1 MTPAAIA
8 HQPSAE
14 PHRLL
19 KSFAALGTLTGMYP
33 IGHPLV
39 ADKIR
44 EVCDAAQQLGSGSDW
59 VRVDVIHGVAH
70 VDGVPSDGPPLSGLG
85 FDSLHVR
92 ADVRPDDVATAADL
106 LRSMKTG
113 GASLE
118 RQLADRGIDR
128 IAVGRLVP
136 LDTRWR
142 APRWPDEP
150 AQVFDAEYA
159 ESLARARQTFDE
171 LLTGGRLDVRRVR
184 DLVHL
189 LVGHVVSSHAAL
201 AQILAV
207 KRYENLT
214 YIHSVNVAVLSL
226 LIGRQLAL
234 NDDQLTVLVEAAV
247 LHDVGK
253 TRIPIDL
260 VKKPGALDRRE
271 RRMMEAHPVLGAQ
284 LLAQTD
290 GLNPLTPVVALEHH
304 RTVRGGGYPDLGA
317 GVVPHILSQIVSVA
331 DIYEAVTGARSYQEP
346 TPPERACL
354 LLARLAGEK
363 LNPALV
369 KAFVGAITFFPIGSL
384 VRTNRDEL
392 ALVVGTNAD
401 DPLHPMI
408 QLVSDT
414 LGPVSDTVD
423 TRARVDGVYQ
433 RHVVETVEPRLADGA
448 AMAKLLAVA

>member
-1 MTPAAIA
+1 MTTPTSHTAAS
-8 HQPSAE
+8 PES
-14 PHRLL
+14 HRLL
-19 KSFAALGTLTGMYP
+19 KSFAALRTLTGMYP

-44 EVCDAAQQLGSGSDW
+44 EVCDAAEQLRSGDEW
-59 VRVDVIHGVAH
+59 TRVDVIHGIAH
-70 VDGVPSDGPPLSGLG
+70 VGGQPCDGPPLSGLG

-92 ADVRPDDVATAADL
+92 NDVRADDVAIAADL
-106 LRSMKTG
+106 LRSSKPG

-128 IAVGRLVP
+128 IAVGRIVP

-150 AQVFDAEYA
+150 SQVFDAEYE

-171 LLTGGRLDVRRVR
+171 LLAGGRLDVGGVR
-184 DLVHL
+184 DLVRL
-189 LVGHVVSSHAAL
+189 LIGHVVSSHAAL

-226 LIGRQLAL
+226 LIGRQIAL
-234 NDDQLTVLVEAAV
+234 TDDQLTVLVEAAV

-290 GLNPLTPVVALEHH
+290 GLNRLTPVVALEHH
-304 RTVRGGGYPDLGA
+304 RTVKGSGYPDLGA
-317 GVVPHILSQIVSVA
+317 GVVPHMLSQIVSVA

-354 LLARLAGEK
+354 LLARLAGDK

-384 VRTNRDEL
+384 VRTSLDEL
-392 ALVVGTNAD
+392 AVVVGTNVD

-408 QLVSDT
+408 QLVSER
-414 LGPVSDTVD
+414 LQAASEVLD
-423 TRARVDGVYQ
+423 TRARVDGVYR
-433 RHVVETVEPRLADGA
+433 RHVVETVEPPAADTA
-448 AMAKLLAVA
+448 AVAKLLAVA